1 MSSNWKRQQLYIRVV
16 GTFKHFM
23 KVETHTRTHTRTHHK
38 QLRKS
43 ESIELW
49 AWHPKK
55 QFKFKTHQCMWTTKQ
70 LRHEADKEIHT
81 LKTRKHLWQLKHE
94 PDTTR
99 TFLTFSKGIRA
110 NKLSILFHANRAEAT
125 PILIHATLH
134 NLFQMTQGSPLSSCL
149 SVYRAAASTHN
160 QTKPW
165 NTSINKHQCK
175 QDIQK
180 HTKTSTDM

>member
-1 MSSNWKRQQLYIRVV
+1 MHVNTKATETWTRQNNPHIQNS
-16 GTFKHFM
+16 KN
-23 KVETHTRTHTRTHHK
+23 
-38 QLRKS
+38 
-43 ESIELW
+43 
-49 AWHPKK
+49 KK
-55 QFKFKTHQCMWTTKQ
+55 PNSGDTWSQNMHCFKTHQCMWTTKQ
-70 LRHEADKEIHT
+70 LRHEADKAIHT